1 MLDVNNF
8 DRIKISLASPEQI
21 RSWSSGEVKKPETI
35 NYRTLRP
42 EKEGLFCEKILA
54 RLKIGNAIAA
64 STKEYVIEVSCATV
78 VV

>member
-1 MLDVNNF
+1 LLDVNNF

-42 EKEGLFCEKILA
+42 AQRPVFPNGAGL
-54 RLKIGNAIAA
+54 GPG
-64 STKEYVIEVSCATV
+64 STIPDAL
-78 VV
+78 